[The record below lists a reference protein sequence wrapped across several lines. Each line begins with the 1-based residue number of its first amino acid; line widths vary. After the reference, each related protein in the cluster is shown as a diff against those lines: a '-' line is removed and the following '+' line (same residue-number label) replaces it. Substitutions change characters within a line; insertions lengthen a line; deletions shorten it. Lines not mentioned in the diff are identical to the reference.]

1 MRTFRLL
8 TFLLAAALVIPSFAR
23 KKKDKNDYGVW
34 LAGVAASFTD
44 SLVYITDIQYLDSAY
59 YNTKGLLSQ
68 RQQYSLQLKEYLEQD
83 GRMQHR
89 TCFMF
94 FNKKKKRLEKEMAK
108 LRRNYQKGDK
118 MDVRNLDDFRFTRP
132 EED

>member
-1 MRTFRLL
+1 MRQRYRIKTRKSLKKQEFLGFYPYICRHLKRNINEETLRMRTFRLL

-68 RQQYSLQLKEYLEQD
+68 RLPCRRGGVSL
-83 GRMQHR
+83 
-89 TCFMF
+89 
-94 FNKKKKRLEKEMAK
+94 
-108 LRRNYQKGDK
+108 
-118 MDVRNLDDFRFTRP
+118 
-132 EED
+132 